1 MKILTGSRGD
11 EVHEHLYENGQRLVG
26 HRILKKN
33 TVTNNG
39 EFHPVPGNIV
49 LIPLKGTVKL
59 TTPDQ
64 ECTIKNGQLAIL
76 GPTEDRKSTRLN
88 SSHVSISYAVFCLKK
103 KRKTNIS
110 WIYRKHKFAKPHD
123 DLTMARWIPVLRNLS
138 SHIHMGATFCWCIS
152 SRASTT

>member
-11 EVHEHLYENGQRLVG
+11 EVHEHLYENGQRRVG

-49 LIPLKGTVKL
+49 LISLKGTVKL

-76 GPTEDRKSTRLN
+76 GPTDSFYLTA
-88 SSHVSISYAVFCLKK
+88 I
-103 KRKTNIS
+103 
-110 WIYRKHKFAKPHD
+110 D
-123 DLTMARWIPVLRNLS
+123 DVEFVGVVDIK
-138 SHIHMGATFCWCIS
+138 
-152 SRASTT
+152 

>member
-11 EVHEHLYENGQRLVG
+11 EVHEHLYENGQRRVG

-59 TTPDQ
+59 T
-64 ECTIKNGQLAIL
+64 IFVK
-76 GPTEDRKSTRLN
+76 
-88 SSHVSISYAVFCLKK
+88 VFM
-103 KRKTNIS
+103 
-110 WIYRKHKFAKPHD
+110 
-123 DLTMARWIPVLRNLS
+123 DLIT
-138 SHIHMGATFCWCIS
+138 ATTS
-152 SRASTT
+152 

>member
-11 EVHEHLYENGQRLVG
+11 EVHEHLYENGQRRVG

-64 ECTIKNGQLAIL
+64 ECTIKNGQLAIPL
-76 GPTEDRKSTRLN
+76 CIPLCINSIMSGCARRKRAIRI
-88 SSHVSISYAVFCLKK
+88 HCDIVSLP
-103 KRKTNIS
+103 
-110 WIYRKHKFAKPHD
+110 FA
-123 DLTMARWIPVLRNLS
+123 LFL
-138 SHIHMGATFCWCIS
+138 
-152 SRASTT
+152 